1 MSNPISGHTAAQNT
15 GGQDGLRD
23 GDVITS
29 PSITNALE
37 AAHGNGVLRLHDS
50 AYGST
55 RNIVDGVEGSV
66 SGLAGFALTI
76 QGGYCVLDGALYQ
89 FGGGPGDTVTLTL
102 GAAGE
107 GTGTAL
113 GAAAEQ
119 SVYAIFLAAEGGL
132 GGATAGHA
140 GIHYA
145 GGTPIDATTGVYPTL
160 PEQYLHD
167 YDGVTVTENEQV
179 IVLAVVRCKH
189 NAANGLH
196 QVEVVEI
203 NDKRVF
209 IRPNPLYLIP
219 LSTGG
224 TAADSATK
232 QSQIARGGGD
242 GVNNATD
249 LRSIHAANEGGD
261 IGNAVG
267 AATDLHDIG
276 ALWLSTAQF
285 GTAGNTP
292 PVAGTDGFGYG
303 PSQGNDRTSNP
314 TKDVLYFASQVNDAA
329 SVETARLSARGVDAR
344 ALSQNYGGAIWNLTP
359 EGDQVFVLVPDGT
372 NIILNPNPTSDF
384 PEGHIVEIRND
395 GGAGTITFD
404 SLGISESIAANQYG
418 RFVYEGSAWL
428 KLIKQAVL

>member
-145 GGTPIDATTGVYPTL
+145 GGTPIDVTTGVYPTL

-167 YDGVTVTENEQV
+167 YDGATATENEQV